1 MKLFTRTAWWAG
13 LVLLLLTPAAKSTIG
28 SIYDGGFIQVLPD
41 KAGESAEEASP
52 LRLELMEKKSG
63 VVARIIF
70 AGEQSAFEA
79 GEELQTPPGGMLT
92 LTLNGHVILQE
103 SFTGSTLAIE
113 RRISFHTVPSGEH
126 LLGCELHY
134 SMGTIYQS
142 EVAFILNAAP
152 SVVIGKN
159 QDREQGFDPS
169 VTFTFFDAVEE
180 IVGFFEVAVGENPVG
195 MMQVTAQDN
204 GTTRKLSEWLGSP
217 LKKAAL
223 PQGIHL
229 IKITARGLNGE
240 ETVKFASFAIDH
252 LPSLTTTVDNEGYI
266 EVIKASFHQADEVYS
281 GSIDIYYQQGV
292 ILSLQSSEPVLTVH
306 KTDLTNAFVRHNL
319 PLPQQPVSLVVSLRA
334 ANASENW
341 RVVTFLP

>member
-1 MKLFTRTAWWAG
+1 MKVLTWTAWWAG
-13 LVLLLLTPAAKSTIG
+13 LVFLLFASAAKSTTG
-28 SIYDGGFIQVLPD
+28 SIYDGGFIQLLPN
-41 KAGESAEEASP
+41 KAGESAEDATP
-52 LRLELMEKKSG
+52 LRLELMEKQSG
-63 VVARIIF
+63 VVVRIIF
-70 AGEQSAFEA
+70 AGEQRTLEV
-79 GEELQTPPGGMLT
+79 GEELKAPPGGMLT

-103 SFTGSTLAIE
+103 PFTGTTLAIE

-142 EVAFILNAAP
+142 EVVFILDAAP

-159 QDREQGFDPS
+159 QDSEQGFDPS
-169 VTFTFFDAVEE
+169 VTFTFFDEVEE
-180 IVGFFEVAVGENPVG
+180 IVGFFEVAVGENPVD
-195 MMQVTAQDN
+195 MIQVSAQDN
-204 GTTRKLSEWLGSP
+204 GNTRKLSEWLGSP
-217 LKKAAL
+217 LEKAAL

-240 ETVKFASFAIDH
+240 ETVKFVSFTVDH
-252 LPSLTTTVDNEGYI
+252 LPNLTTTVDKEGHI

-281 GSIDIYYQQGV
+281 GSIEIYYQQGV

-306 KTDLTNAFVRHNL
+306 KKDLSNAFVQHNL
-319 PLPQQPVSLVVSLRA
+319 HLPQQPVSLVVCLRA

-341 RVVTFLP
+341 RVVSFLP